1 MGKIVR
7 LFFIFLLLIS
17 ALVSGSLKEEI
28 EGNLS
33 KIPYSSKKELIRANN
48 ALKNLYIKAI
58 ISEDEYLQKKALE
71 GIIKSSKIL
80 HFSYDRYQ
88 KAYEK
93 LTGRKFEN
101 IKKIKNKVSN
111 TQDFKVSKIRNIS
124 FTQYSLTIRFDRALK
139 RDDFKIYNLNSKKRF
154 IKVVDLKS
162 NLFFTPPKLK
172 LKGVDRVKIAQNRK
186 NLVRVVFDNKSSF
199 KLDSKISGDKLILT
213 LNSNHKKI
221 SNIPKIVKKTAV
233 KPKKTTSNVS
243 ILTRKLNSYY
253 KNKVVVID
261 PGHGG
266 KDSGAIGYQHKEEKK
281 AVLEIAKKVAKELKK
296 RGFKVYL
303 TRSRDVFISLRERT
317 KFANKK
323 MADIF
328 ISIHAN
334 AAPGKSSY
342 LSMKGVETYF
352 LSPARSSRA
361 KNVAAL
367 ENKSDMVAMDYFS
380 KEIFLNFYNR
390 ERIIAS
396 NKLAIDVQA
405 GILKNLRRRYKVVD
419 GGVREGPFWVLVGAQ
434 MPSILIEVGYITNPT
449 DAKRLFNPFFQNI
462 LAKGIADGVE
472 SYFLKNR

>member
-7 LFFIFLLLIS
+7 LFFLFLLLIS

-71 GIIKSSKIL
+71 GIIRSSKIL

-101 IKKIKNKVSN
+101 IKKAKNRVSSS
-111 TQDFKVSKIRNIS
+111 QSFKVSKIRNIS
-124 FTQYSLTIRFDRALK
+124 FDKYSLSIRFDRILK
-139 RDDFKIYNLNSKKRF
+139 RDDFKIYDLNSKKRF
-154 IKVVDLKS
+154 IKVIDLKS
-162 NLFFTPPKLK
+162 NLFFIPPKVK

-186 NLVRVVFDNKSSF
+186 NLVRVVFESKSPF
-199 KLDSKISGDKLILT
+199 KIDFKIAGDKLVLT
-213 LNSNHKKI
+213 LNSNHKNSSSK
-221 SNIPKIVKKTAV
+221 SVKKSAHRIE
-233 KPKKTTSNVS
+233 KKKSKDSFS
-243 ILTRKLNSYY
+243 IKKVNSYY
-253 KNKVVVID
+253 KNKIVVID

-281 AVLEIAKKVAKELKK
+281 AVLEIAKKAAKELKR

-303 TRSRDVFISLRERT
+303 TRDRDVFIPLRERT
-317 KFANKK
+317 KIANKK

-367 ENKSDMVAMDYFS
+367 ENQSDMVEMDYFS

>member
-7 LFFIFLLLIS
+7 FFFLLLFLIS
-17 ALVSGSLKEEI
+17 SLISGNLREEI

-93 LTGRKFEN
+93 LTGKKFESVKAKD
-101 IKKIKNKVSN
+101 KKSSN
-111 TQDFKVSKIRNIS
+111 NLKFKTSKIRNIS
-124 FTQYSLTIRFDRALK
+124 FDKYSLTIRFDRVLRK
-139 RDDFKIYNLNSKKRF
+139 DDFRIYNLNSKNRF
-154 IKVVDLKS
+154 IKVIDLKS
-162 NLFFTPPKLK
+162 NLFFIPPKVK
-172 LKGVDRVKIAQNRK
+172 LKGVDRVRIAQNRK
-186 NLVRVVFDNKSSF
+186 NLVRIVFEKKSPF
-199 KLDSKISGDKLILT
+199 KIDSKTVGDKLILT
-213 LNSNHKKI
+213 LNQNHKSFSKSKNIKKTVNRQSTI
-221 SNIPKIVKKTAV
+221 SPIVKV
-233 KPKKTTSNVS
+233 KRV
-243 ILTRKLNSYY
+243 NSYY
-253 KNKVVVID
+253 KNRVIVID

-266 KDSGAIGYQHKEEKK
+266 KDSGAIGYQHREEKK
-281 AVLEIAKKVAKELKK
+281 AVLEIAKKVAKELKR

-303 TRSRDVFISLRERT
+303 TRDRDIFIPLRDRT

-367 ENKSDMVAMDYFS
+367 ENQSDMVAMDYFS

-405 GILKNLRRRYKVVD
+405 GILKNLRKRYKVVD